1 MTAVQYSVFKGGE
14 MTLAQWQAVSRLF
27 STEYG
32 FYSPSSPVR
41 AGLRVRLGVGY
52 YRRNYANDDCRV
64 ALCFAGEDLI
74 GHAIYREFV
83 TSRGKVALVVQLVV
97 AEAHRR
103 HGIASTLLHAI
114 WGFSDYYAWGIVSS
128 NPFTIEALEAATFRK
143 ADAAIIAA
151 HENWLVEE
159 VVAPVYFLKYA
170 RLTLDGKNSRA
181 YTGFHVDHGGMKGS
195 SVSGRLGRIGEGE
208 EWLAVVFREQ
218 PLDDFAAYRNMVEA
232 SSEFVFNAY
241 ARMPQVSEP
250 WAKEADSEIEAIL
263 EIVPDIP
270 PESRIVDFG
279 AGCGR
284 HLAALRK
291 RGFTNV
297 TGVEMALQPDS
308 DLAVVH
314 GDCRN
319 WSDGRPVDLLLCL
332 YDVIGSFPN
341 DEDNAMIVKNIAG
354 NLREGGMAVV
364 SVSNYA
370 YLDCTKIAK
379 IDFDNPAASMSAV
392 FNLLP
397 SRTMGTS
404 GEFFDPNYLLVDEKR
419 HLVCH
424 KEQFTAGRGTLPGE
438 YLIRDRRYLKEEI
451 ENLMEE
457 NGLEIVRSAFVR
469 AGFKEELSEKV
480 GKEILVV
487 SRRILKGGGK

>member
-1 MTAVQYSVFKGGE
+1 M
-14 MTLAQWQAVSRLF
+14 
-27 STEYG
+27 
-32 FYSPSSPVR
+32 
-41 AGLRVRLGVGY
+41 RVRLGVGY
-52 YRRNYANDDCRV
+52 YQRNYANEDCRV
-64 ALCFAGEDLI
+64 ALCFAGGDLI

-97 AEAHRR
+97 AEAYRR

-143 ADAAIIAA
+143 ADAAVIAA
-151 HENWLVEE
+151 HANWLVGE
-159 VVAPVYFLKYA
+159 VVAAVDFLKDA
-170 RLTLDGKNSRA
+170 KLTLDGENCRA
-181 YTGFHVDHGGMKGS
+181 YTGFHVDHRGMKDA
-195 SVSGRLGRIGEGE
+195 SVSGRLGQLEEGE

-232 SSEFVFNAY
+232 SSDFVFNAY
-241 ARMPQVSEP
+241 ARMPQASEP
-250 WAKEADSEIEAIL
+250 WAKEADSEIGAIL
-263 EIVPDIP
+263 EMVPGLS

-279 AGCGR
+279 AGSGR
-284 HLAALRK
+284 HLAVLRK

-297 TGVEMALQPDS
+297 AGIEMALQPDS
-308 DLAVVH
+308 DPAVVQ

-341 DEDNAMIVKNIAG
+341 DEDNVTIVKNIAR
-354 NLREGGMAVV
+354 NLRAGGTAII

-370 YLDCTKIAK
+370 YLDCTRIAK
-379 IDFDNPAASMSAV
+379 IDFDNPAASMEAV
-392 FNLLP
+392 FGLSP
-397 SRTMGTS
+397 SRTMETN

-419 HLVCH
+419 HLVCR
-424 KEQFTAGRGTLPGE
+424 KEQFSAGRGTLPGE
-438 YLIRDRRYLKEEI
+438 YLIRNRRYLRVEI
-451 ENLMEE
+451 ENLMKE

-469 AGFKEELSEKV
+469 AGFTKELSEKD

-487 SRRILKGGGK
+487 SRRILKGGGR

>member
-32 FYSPSSPVR
+32 VYSQSSPVR

-52 YRRNYANDDCRV
+52 YQRNYANEDCRV

-97 AEAHRR
+97 AEAYRR

-143 ADAAIIAA
+143 ADAAVIAA
-151 HENWLVEE
+151 HANWLVGE
-159 VVAPVYFLKYA
+159 VVAAVDFLKDA
-170 RLTLDGKNSRA
+170 KLTLDGENSRA
-181 YTGFHVDHGGMKGS
+181 YTGFHVDHRGMKDA
-195 SVSGRLGRIGEGE
+195 SVSGRLGQLEEGE

-232 SSEFVFNAY
+232 SSDFVFNAY
-241 ARMPQVSEP
+241 ARMPQASEP
-250 WAKEADSEIEAIL
+250 WAKEADSEIGAIL
-263 EIVPDIP
+263 EMVPGLS

-279 AGCGR
+279 AGSGR

-297 TGVEMALQPDS
+297 AGIEMALQPDS
-308 DLAVVH
+308 DPAVVQ

-341 DEDNAMIVKNIAG
+341 DEDNVTIVKNIAR
-354 NLREGGMAVV
+354 NLRAGGTAII

-379 IDFDNPAASMSAV
+379 IDFDNPAASMAAV
-392 FNLLP
+392 FGLSP
-397 SRTMGTS
+397 SRTMETS

-424 KEQFTAGRGTLPGE
+424 KEQFSAGRGTLPGE
-438 YLIRDRRYLKEEI
+438 YLIRDRRYLKTEI
-451 ENLMEE
+451 ENLMKE

-469 AGFKEELSEKV
+469 AGFSEELPEKD